1 MSFPYVPV
9 QSQQAKITYNGSLAS
24 GASSITLHWGYN
36 GWNGVSNVTMTKQSD
51 GSWLGTIFVPTSA
64 SQINMAFYNQNNT
77 WDNNGGSNYNDYVSQ
92 R

>member
-1 MSFPYVPV
+1 MAWYD
-9 QSQQAKITYNGSLAS
+9 LC
-24 GASSITLHWGYN
+24 
-36 GWNGVSNVTMTKQSD
+36 
-51 GSWLGTIFVPTSA
+51 PTSA